1 MAWQWFHR
9 LGSPRWFY
17 EKTQAWLPWL
27 TAITLVLL
35 VVGSIWG
42 LAFAPADAKQGNSYR
57 IIYIHVP
64 AAFLALAGYY
74 IMAISGA
81 IGLIWKMKLPYM
93 VMKSAAPIGAALTFV
108 SLVTGSIWGKPT
120 WGTWWEWDARITSM
134 LILFFLYL
142 GIMALQQAF
151 HSRDTGD
158 KASAILALVGTVN
171 IPIIYKSVD
180 WWYTLH
186 QPATIKF
193 VGESSIHPSM
203 LYPLLTMVIA
213 FYCFYAL
220 ALLLY
225 TRAEIL
231 RRESRTQWVNE
242 LVARQAGSVSH
253 DIPVKGGSAV

>member
-17 EKTQAWLPWL
+17 EKTTPWLPWL
-27 TAITLVLL
+27 AILSIALIVTAAV
-35 VVGSIWG
+35 WG
-42 LAFAPADAKQGNSYR
+42 LAFAPADFKQGNSYR

-81 IGLIWKMKLPYM
+81 VGLIWKMKLPFM
-93 VMKSAAPIGAALTFV
+93 VMKSAAPIGALLTFV

-142 GIMALQQAF
+142 GMIALQQAF
-151 HSRDTGD
+151 THRDTAD
-158 KASAILALVGTVN
+158 KASAVLALVGMVN

-180 WWYTLH
+180 WWNTLH

-193 VGESSIHPSM
+193 TSKSSIDPSM
-203 LYPLLTMVIA
+203 LYPLLTMVIG
-213 FYCFYAL
+213 FYVFYAL
-220 ALLLY
+220 VLLLN
-225 TRAEIL
+225 TRVEIL
-231 RRESRTQWVNE
+231 RRENRTQWVND
-242 LVARQAGSVSH
+242 LISTTNKRA
-253 DIPVKGGSAV
+253 

>member
-17 EKTQAWLPWL
+17 EKTTPWLPWL
-27 TAITLVLL
+27 AVISIALILTAAV
-35 VVGSIWG
+35 WG
-42 LAFAPADAKQGNSYR
+42 LAFAPADYKQGNSYR

-81 IGLIWKMKLPYM
+81 VGLIWKMKLPYM
-93 VMKSAAPIGAALTFV
+93 VMKSAAPIGALLTFV

-142 GIMALQQAF
+142 GMIALQQAF
-151 HSRDTGD
+151 THRDTAD
-158 KASAILALVGTVN
+158 KASAVLALVGMVN

-180 WWYTLH
+180 WWNTLH

-193 VGESSIHPSM
+193 TSKSTIDPSM
-203 LYPLLTMVIA
+203 LYPLLTMVIG
-213 FYCFYAL
+213 FYVFYAL
-220 ALLLY
+220 VLLLN
-225 TRAEIL
+225 TRVEIL
-231 RRESRTQWVNE
+231 RRENRTQWVND
-242 LVARQAGSVSH
+242 LISANN
-253 DIPVKGGSAV
+253 KGA

>member
-17 EKTQAWLPWL
+17 EKTTAWLPWL
-27 TAITLVLL
+27 AVLSIALVSTASV
-35 VVGSIWG
+35 WG
-42 LAFAPADAKQGNSYR
+42 LAFAPDDFKQGNSYR

-81 IGLIWKMKLPYM
+81 VGLIWKMKLPFM
-93 VMKSAAPIGAALTFV
+93 VMKSAAPIGALLTFV
-108 SLVTGSIWGKPT
+108 SLITGSIWGKPT

-142 GIMALQQAF
+142 GMIALQQAF
-151 HSRDTGD
+151 MHRDTAD
-158 KASAILALVGTVN
+158 KASAVLALVGMVN

-180 WWYTLH
+180 WWNTLH

-193 VGESSIHPSM
+193 TSKSTIDPSM
-203 LYPLLTMVIA
+203 LYPLLVMVIG

-220 ALLLY
+220 VLLLY
-225 TRAEIL
+225 TRVEIL
-231 RRESRTQWVNE
+231 RREHRTQWVSDLINSDGK
-242 LVARQAGSVSH
+242 RGR
-253 DIPVKGGSAV
+253 

>member
-17 EKTQAWLPWL
+17 EKTTPWLPWL
-27 TAITLVLL
+27 AVIGIALL
-35 VVGSIWG
+35 ATGAVWG
-42 LAFAPADAKQGNSYR
+42 LAFAPADYKQGNSYR

-81 IGLIWKMKLPYM
+81 VGLIWKMKLPYM
-93 VMKSAAPIGAALTFV
+93 VMKSAAPIGAILTFI

-142 GIMALQQAF
+142 GMIALQQAF
-151 HSRDTGD
+151 QQRDTGD
-158 KASAILALVGTVN
+158 KASAMLALVGMVN

-180 WWYTLH
+180 WWNTLH

-193 VGESSIHPSM
+193 TSKSTIDPSM
-203 LYPLLTMVIA
+203 LYPLLVMVVG
-213 FYCFYAL
+213 FYVFYAL
-220 ALLLY
+220 VLLLY
-225 TRAEIL
+225 TRVEIL
-231 RRESRTQWVNE
+231 RRESRTQWVAD
-242 LVARQAGSVSH
+242 LIGAQ
-253 DIPVKGGSAV
+253 K